1 MNLDDTKIFVY
12 DDNGNATGHWRIID
26 LNGGDVVDGAH
37 MPQASANHGWE
48 PYWDRTQQNVFWM
61 PVGNVLQKC
70 IITAVNSVSC
80 ANNHTFSE
88 YTYGINSMDET
99 DMTPNGWL
107 FLVGQNTVNTGM
119 DAFMYNPSTALK
131 SPVYTTTCTG
141 DVMNNQPGCIH
152 KVIATPNDGAIIQ
165 FTSSGLGRDQG
176 NIIWESP
183 WNGGGNCTGTCNP
196 AHYESIA
203 NHEDVMKDLNGN
215 EVGVSE
221 DYQDN
226 TALCG
231 FQPAVITVP
240 NTPQNCPLTPNT
252 ATNPGWHVS
261 TRDWPARPWI
271 VYTRQGE
278 SAAERFNN
286 DGSYAD
292 PTSGNWD
299 TFTNEIILV
308 RVDANQDSSK
318 VYRLTLTHTRNVNS
332 GDAWA
337 DATASISW
345 DGKYVVFDSNA
356 AWNATGC
363 GAIASCSDVY
373 LIQIH

>member
-1 MNLDDTKIFVY
+1 
-12 DDNGNATGHWRIID
+12 
-26 LNGGDVVDGAH
+26 
-37 MPQASANHGWE
+37 
-48 PYWDRTQQNVFWM
+48 
-61 PVGNVLQKC
+61 
-70 IITAVNSVSC
+70 
-80 ANNHTFSE
+80 
-88 YTYGINSMDET
+88 
-99 DMTPNGWL
+99 
-107 FLVGQNTVNTGM
+107 
-119 DAFMYNPSTALK
+119 
-131 SPVYTTTCTG
+131 
-141 DVMNNQPGCIH
+141 
-152 KVIATPNDGAIIQ
+152 
-165 FTSSGLGRDQG
+165 
-176 NIIWESP
+176 
-183 WNGGGNCTGTCNP
+183 
-196 AHYESIA
+196 
-203 NHEDVMKDLNGN
+203 MKDLNGN

-363 GAIASCSDVY
+363 GAIASGTPRPMLRSPRRARRVDSPAAIMVITHDSRIPGTWMQEEHRGY
-373 LIQIH
+373 TNQ